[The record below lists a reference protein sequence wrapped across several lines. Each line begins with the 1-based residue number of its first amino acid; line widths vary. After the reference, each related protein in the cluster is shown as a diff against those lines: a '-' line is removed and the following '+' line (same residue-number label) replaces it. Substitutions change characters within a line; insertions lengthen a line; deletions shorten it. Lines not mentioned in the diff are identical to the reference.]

1 VSDFSAGPRHLG
13 TAAWGKTLVDELSQ
27 LGVAGAFD
35 EVAAPR
41 GGGRRTRASPMQR
54 PFDATDPPATVVHM
68 PNIAL
73 ELGKQS
79 THFGVSAAYGE
90 QQDVDGV
97 RIVPVALVWAGYGGG
112 SDEQGNGGGGGGG
125 YTLPLG
131 AYIRR
136 GDDLRFDPN
145 LVSLLAVGIPFV
157 WVAGRAL
164 SRVIRA
170 LKK

>member
-1 VSDFSAGPRHLG
+1 
-13 TAAWGKTLVDELSQ
+13 
-27 LGVAGAFD
+27 
-35 EVAAPR
+35 
-41 GGGRRTRASPMQR
+41 
-54 PFDATDPPATVVHM
+54 M

-73 ELGKQS
+73 ELGRIS
-79 THFGVSAAYGE
+79 ADLGVKSAYGE

-97 RIVPVALVWAGYGGG
+97 RIVPVAATWTGFGGG
-112 SDEQGNGGGGGGG
+112 SDESGNGGGGGGG
-125 YTLPLG
+125 FSAPIG

-136 GDDLRFDPN
+136 GDRIIFEPN

>member
-1 VSDFSAGPRHLG
+1 
-13 TAAWGKTLVDELSQ
+13 
-27 LGVAGAFD
+27 
-35 EVAAPR
+35 
-41 GGGRRTRASPMQR
+41 
-54 PFDATDPPATVVHM
+54 M

-73 ELGKQS
+73 ELAKQS
-79 THFGVSAAYGE
+79 ASLGVTSVYGE

-97 RIVPVALVWAGYGGG
+97 RLIPVALTWTGFGGG
-112 SDEQGNGGGGGGG
+112 ADDAGNGGGGGGG
-125 YTLPLG
+125 YAIPVG

-136 GDDLRFDPN
+136 GDDLRFEPN
-145 LVSLLAVGIPFV
+145 LVSLVAVAIPFV